1 MENESLVM
9 QIGSTKWKHVIYDGA
24 KDLDFEIDRGK
35 IDQFA
40 IHASELLKWSQKTNL
55 TAISDPFEI
64 AVKHFLDSIAPA
76 RFIPPDTSLLD
87 VGSGGGFPGIPLKI
101 MIPSLSVTLIDASRK
116 KVSFLKH
123 VIRRLDLINIE
134 ACHVRAQDLSKDCGV
149 HTAYDVIISRALS
162 SMVNFVQMS
171 LPLLA
176 THGVIMAMKGK
187 LTDREIESAR
197 LLLEKP
203 RDMQENSM
211 GSFDMVLKKYRLPYL
226 NSQRSLVIMKNVV

>member
-1 MENESLVM
+1 LMM
-9 QIGSTKWKHVIYDGA
+9 QIGSREWKNVIYDGA
-24 KDLDFEIDRGK
+24 KDLEIQIDQEK

-40 IHASELLKWSQKTNL
+40 IHAFELLKWTRKINL
-55 TAISDPFEI
+55 TAISDPLEI

-76 RFIPPDTSLLD
+76 RFISPNTSLLD

-101 MIPSLSVTLIDASRK
+101 MIPSLSVTLIEASRK

-123 VIRRLDLINIE
+123 VIRMLGLINIE

-149 HTAYDVIISRALS
+149 NTAYDVIISRALS

-187 LTDREIESAR
+187 VTDKEIESAR
-197 LLLEKP
+197 LLLEKR

-211 GSFDMVLKKYRLPYL
+211 SNVNMVLKKYRLPYL
-226 NSQRSLVIMKNVV
+226 KSQRSLMIIKNII

>member
-1 MENESLVM
+1 M
-9 QIGSTKWKHVIYDGA
+9 QIGSTKWKNVIYDGA
-24 KDLDFEIDRGK
+24 KDLDIQIDRGK
-35 IDQFA
+35 IDQFG
-40 IHASELLKWSQKTNL
+40 IHASELLKWSRKTNL
-55 TAISDPFEI
+55 TAISDPLEI
-64 AVKHFLDSIAPA
+64 AVKHFLDSIAPV

-187 LTDREIESAR
+187 LTDKEIESAR

-203 RDMQENSM
+203 RDIQENRMS
-211 GSFDMVLKKYRLPYL
+211 SFNMVVKKYRLPYL
-226 NSQRSLVIMKNVV
+226 NSQRSLVIIKNVP